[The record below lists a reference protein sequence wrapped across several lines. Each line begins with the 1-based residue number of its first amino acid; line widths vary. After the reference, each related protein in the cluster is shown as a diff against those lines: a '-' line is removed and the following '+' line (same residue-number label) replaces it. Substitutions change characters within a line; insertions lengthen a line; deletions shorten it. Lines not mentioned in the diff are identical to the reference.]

1 MIGGSIMDEYRL
13 PNEQMVKREFEKLT
27 SEVFLSLFTPEEKDP
42 KYSAVV
48 EFLNKIVHLN
58 PKIKLKIVPKGSN
71 PDLFTRYN
79 ITEVPSL
86 VIEDSGIQY
95 TGIPAGPEAMVFIQT
110 IVMKSNANSGIGD
123 VIGRVLASLTKKLQ
137 LRTIVTSQCT
147 ICPLAVRIGN
157 MFSLESALKG
167 HHKIQHEVINA
178 TEHCDYVSK
187 YDVSAVPIILIN
199 DQTAFTGIPD
209 VDKYVEKIIKEGKE
223 G

>member
-1 MIGGSIMDEYRL
+1 MNEYRL

-27 SEVFLSLFTPEEKDP
+27 GEVFLSLFTPATKDAN
-42 KYSAVV
+42 YSPIV
-48 EFLNKIVHLN
+48 EYINKIVHLS

-71 PDLFTRYN
+71 PELFTQYH

-86 VIEDSGIQY
+86 IIENSGIQY

-110 IVMKSNANSGIGD
+110 IVMKSTANSGIGD
-123 VIGRVLASLTKKLQ
+123 AISRVLASLTRKLQ
-137 LRTIVTSQCT
+137 LRTIITSQCT

-167 HHKIQHEVINA
+167 HNKIRHEIIDA
-178 TEHCDYVSK
+178 SEHCDYVSK
-187 YDVSAVPIILIN
+187 FDVSAVPIILIN

-209 VDKYVEKIIKEGKE
+209 VDKYVEKILKEGKE